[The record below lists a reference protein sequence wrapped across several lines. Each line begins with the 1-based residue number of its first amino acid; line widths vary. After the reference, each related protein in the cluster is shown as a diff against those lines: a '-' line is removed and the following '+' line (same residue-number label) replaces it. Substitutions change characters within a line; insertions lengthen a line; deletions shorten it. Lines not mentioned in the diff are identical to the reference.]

1 MGMVMCSAVVLALA
15 PKERPKQDMDHIA
28 SIYRNL
34 GSQAAEQVVARAL
47 GELASMMATL
57 AEKIAAHEMAD
68 LLRKLR
74 RLDQMADNLGMVTLS
89 VVAQD
94 LSICLERGD
103 ATAFSAV
110 WARLMRVAD
119 QTLSAGSGLQDQTSV

>member
-1 MGMVMCSAVVLALA
+1 MCSAIVLALI
-15 PKERPKQDMDHIA
+15 PNERLCQDMDHIA

-47 GELASMMATL
+47 GELGAMMASL

-68 LLRKLR
+68 LLRRLR

-94 LSICLERGD
+94 LGICLDRGD

-119 QTLSAGSGLQDQTSV
+119 QTLSQGAGLQDQTSI